1 MAINEFTSQSAWI
14 SVSNATDTE
23 LVISGANTWTT
34 LNLSSVATLSRY
46 NFEVP
51 DVDTPQLVPEIKG
64 VFLLNACMTT
74 SGASNNLLGIRM
86 GVGNGGGFT
95 YALPELIYTSK
106 GGNEWAV
113 NYNAIMEVYRLNTGN
128 DHFIIQGK
136 NVGATN
142 NITFNY
148 LNISI
153 TKLY

>member
-1 MAINEFTSQSAWI
+1 
-14 SVSNATDTE
+14 
-23 LVISGANTWTT
+23 
-34 LNLSSVATLSRY
+34 
-46 NFEVP
+46 
-51 DVDTPQLVPEIKG
+51 
-64 VFLLNACMTT
+64 MTT
-74 SGASNNLLGIRM
+74 SGASNNLLGIRR

-148 LNISI
+148 TGTYKINLEVSMEIDELHDNTQDSKILVYKNGVVIQEHWAGGPGYNASTRPNLNTI
-153 TKLY
+153 TVLEKFDAGDTLYFEQLFNYL

>member
-23 LVISGANTWTT
+23 LVISGSNTWTT
-34 LNLSSVATLSRY
+34 LTLSSLATLSRY
-46 NFEVP
+46 NFESSSSQLK
-51 DVDTPQLVPEIKG
+51 PQIKG
-64 VFLLNACMTT
+64 VYLLNACMTT

-95 YALPELIYTSK
+95 YATPELIYTSK

-113 NYNAIMEVYRLNTGN
+113 NYNAIMQLYRLNTGT

-153 TKLY
+153 VKLY